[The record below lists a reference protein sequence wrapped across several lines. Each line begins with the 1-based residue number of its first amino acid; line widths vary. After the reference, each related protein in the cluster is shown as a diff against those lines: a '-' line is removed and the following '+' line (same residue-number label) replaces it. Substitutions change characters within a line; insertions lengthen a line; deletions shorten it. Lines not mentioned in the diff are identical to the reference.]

1 MDSDFDIVDGVWR
14 TAPTCCP
21 PPRLIKNNPIPPE
34 AFAMPPWN
42 IRPPSLRS
50 TGDEQTHVEPEI
62 VANTISSDNNPARSS
77 QSTHQEP
84 PLVFEND
91 DVSGPN
97 DNPGPFPPQ
106 YPDLT
111 TPAIFIPDDVPNIN
125 PIKQEVSD
133 GPEQGVNDGPVHDA
147 LVAAGYQFIRKG
159 GVVEDP
165 TLDHEEWPYNSE
177 NGYTGPDQTA
187 YDRKVA
193 NVHIATGP
201 KIQETGHTYGL
212 E

>member
-1 MDSDFDIVDGVWR
+1 VQLRAGTFVDTLTCSYVCSHLPRLGTLLTPTSSSTDAFTALFYPHRRAGRPLSSPSHASNLVEQSFTARTLLKLSMDSDFDIVDGVWR

-62 VANTISSDNNPARSS
+62 VANTISSDNNPVRSS

-106 YPDLT
+106 VWSYPCLLYLLT
-111 TPAIFIPDDVPNIN
+111 N
-125 PIKQEVSD
+125 
-133 GPEQGVNDGPVHDA
+133 
-147 LVAAGYQFIRKG
+147 L
-159 GVVEDP
+159 
-165 TLDHEEWPYNSE
+165 L
-177 NGYTGPDQTA
+177 
-187 YDRKVA
+187 
-193 NVHIATGP
+193 
-201 KIQETGHTYGL
+201 
-212 E
+212 